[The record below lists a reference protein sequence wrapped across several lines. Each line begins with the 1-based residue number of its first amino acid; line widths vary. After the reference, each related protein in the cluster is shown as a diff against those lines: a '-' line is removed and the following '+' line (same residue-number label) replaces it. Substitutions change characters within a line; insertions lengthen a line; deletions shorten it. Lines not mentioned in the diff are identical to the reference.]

1 MTIKM
6 DVNYPEVAPQPIS
19 AMCLAVVSRSVFVR
33 RSIQLFT
40 KEADGLY
47 LDRIAPVF
55 RSMIICACVIDEQ
68 DVHNYQGVSGYSYTI
83 RSGNVY
89 LCQMPSLSGA
99 LPTKIINS
107 FLALLRLYRALR
119 NVDVLLLF
127 FPSYYSAMATILNR
141 VFLGKKS
148 IVYLGSQWREVSTL
162 VGAKSTTKNSLLLL
176 KASINDFLERKS
188 VEWADACLVT
198 GDALLE
204 KYRHVA
210 QRIEKTYPLLTL
222 QVTQTYTRDDTC
234 YRYPIKCLIV
244 ASLTPRKGI
253 EYAIRAMAVL
263 QKKGLDIRLDLVG
276 GGDPEPL
283 STLASEL
290 GISKIVN
297 FRGYLTGESL
307 LSAYREA
314 DIFILPSLAEG
325 FPRVIYEAM
334 SQGLPVIATNLPSIS
349 SVIENGVSG
358 LLVPPRNPDLLARA
372 IERLVIDAGLR
383 RQLIVNGQEL
393 IRSVLSHDA
402 SRQFVDL
409 VRLII

>member
-1 MTIKM
+1 
-6 DVNYPEVAPQPIS
+6 
-19 AMCLAVVSRSVFVR
+19 
-33 RSIQLFT
+33 
-40 KEADGLY
+40 
-47 LDRIAPVF
+47 
-55 RSMIICACVIDEQ
+55 
-68 DVHNYQGVSGYSYTI
+68 
-83 RSGNVY
+83 
-89 LCQMPSLSGA
+89 
-99 LPTKIINS
+99 
-107 FLALLRLYRALR
+107 
-119 NVDVLLLF
+119 
-127 FPSYYSAMATILNR
+127 
-141 VFLGKKS
+141 
-148 IVYLGSQWREVSTL
+148 
-162 VGAKSTTKNSLLLL
+162 
-176 KASINDFLERKS
+176 
-188 VEWADACLVT
+188 
-198 GDALLE
+198 
-204 KYRHVA
+204 
-210 QRIEKTYPLLTL
+210 
-222 QVTQTYTRDDTC
+222 
-234 YRYPIKCLIV
+234 
-244 ASLTPRKGI
+244 
-253 EYAIRAMAVL
+253 MAVL